1 METKMIHP
9 TAIVSSDAK
18 IGADVQ
24 IGAYSII
31 GDNVTI
37 GDGTWIGPHVVVD
50 PHVDIDQNCKIFQF
64 AAIGAIPQDLKFGG
78 EVSRVE
84 IGPSVTIREFVTIHR
99 GTEQGGGITQIGENS
114 FLMAYTHI
122 AHDCRVGKMVV
133 LANNTTLAGHITIG
147 DHATVGGLVAI
158 HQFVRVGDYAF
169 IGGKSAV
176 VKDVPPYVIA
186 AGDRAILHGLNRV
199 GLKRYGFSKAT
210 LTALKKTYRIL
221 FRYGLTL
228 NEAIE
233 RVHAEVEIVP
243 EVETFINFIKAS
255 SRGVTR

>member
-1 METKMIHP
+1 MEINMIHP
-9 TAIVSSDAK
+9 TAIVSP
-18 IGADVQ
+18 GANIAEGVN

-31 GDNVTI
+31 GDDVTI
-37 GDGTWIGPHVVVD
+37 GEGTWIGPHVVVD
-50 PHVDIDQNCKIFQF
+50 PHVTIGPECRVFQF

-78 EVSRVE
+78 EKSYVK
-84 IGPSVTIREFVTIHR
+84 IGGNVTIREFVTIHR
-99 GTEQGGGITQIGENS
+99 GTKPGGGITEVGERS
-114 FLMAYTHI
+114 LLMAYTHI
-122 AHDCRVGKMVV
+122 AHDCCIGKMVV
-133 LANNTTLAGHITIG
+133 LANNTTLAGHIQIG
-147 DHATVGGLVAI
+147 DHAVVGGLVAI
-158 HQFVRVGDYAF
+158 HQFVRVGDHAF

-199 GLKRYGFSKAT
+199 GLKRYGFSDQT
-210 LTALKKTYRIL
+210 LSALKKTYRIL

-233 RVHAEVEIVP
+233 RVHAEVEMVP
-243 EVETFINFIKAS
+243 EVETFIGFIQAS

>member
-1 METKMIHP
+1 MIHQ
-9 TAIVSSDAK
+9 TAIVSPDAT
-18 IGADVQ
+18 IEEGVN

-31 GDNVTI
+31 GEDVTI
-37 GDGTWIGPHVVVD
+37 GKGTWIGPHVVVD
-50 PHVDIDQNCKIFQF
+50 PHVSIGPGCRIFQF
-64 AAIGAIPQDLKFGG
+64 AAIGAVPQDLKFGG
-78 EVSRVE
+78 EKSYVR
-84 IGPSVTIREFVTIHR
+84 IGSNVTIREFVTIHR
-99 GTEQGGGITQIGENS
+99 GTEPGEKS
-114 FLMAYTHI
+114 FLMAYTHV

-147 DHATVGGLVAI
+147 NHATVGGLVAI
-158 HQFVRVGDYAF
+158 HQFVRIGDHAF

-199 GLKRYGFSKAT
+199 GLKRYGFSDQS
-210 LTALKKTYRIL
+210 LSALKKTYRIL

-233 RVHAEVEIVP
+233 RVHAEVEMVP
-243 EVETFINFIKAS
+243 EVETFIGFIKAS

>member
-1 METKMIHP
+1 MEIKMIHP
-9 TAIVSSDAK
+9 TAIISPAAN
-18 IGADVQ
+18 IGDDVK

-31 GDNVTI
+31 GEDVTI
-37 GDGTWIGPHVVVD
+37 GKGTWIGPHVVID
-50 PHVDIDQNCKIFQF
+50 PHVTIGPACRIFQF

-78 EVSRVE
+78 EKSQVK
-84 IGPSVTIREFVTIHR
+84 IGTNVTIREFVTVHR
-99 GTEQGGGITQIGENS
+99 GTKPGGGVTQVGDNS

-122 AHDCRVGKMVV
+122 AHDCRVGNMVI

-147 DHATVGGLVAI
+147 DHATIGGLVAI
-158 HQFVRVGDYAF
+158 HQFVRIGDYAF
-169 IGGKSAV
+169 VGGKSAV

-186 AGDRAILHGLNRV
+186 SGDRAVLHGLNRV
-199 GLKRYGFSKAT
+199 GLKRYGFSDQA

-228 NEAIE
+228 NEAFE
-233 RVHAEVEIVP
+233 RVQAEVEMVP
-243 EVETFINFIKAS
+243 EVENFIAFIKAS

>member
-1 METKMIHP
+1 MENKMIHP
-9 TAIVSSDAK
+9 TAIVSPDAT
-18 IGADVQ
+18 IGERVEIGAYTIVGADV
-24 IGAYSII
+24 
-31 GDNVTI
+31 TI
-37 GDGTWIGPHVVVD
+37 GEGTIIGPHVVID
-50 PHVDIDQNCKIFQF
+50 PHVAIGPECSIFQF

-78 EVSRVE
+78 EKSYVKIGKKVS
-84 IGPSVTIREFVTIHR
+84 IREFVTIHR
-99 GTEQGGGITQIGENS
+99 GTESGGGITQIGDES

-122 AHDCRVGKMVV
+122 AHDCNVGTNVV
-133 LANNTTLAGHITIG
+133 LANNSTLAGHISIG
-147 DHATVGGLVAI
+147 NYATVGGLVAI

-186 AGDRAILHGLNRV
+186 AGDRAVLHGLNRV
-199 GLKRYGFSKAT
+199 GLKRHGFTDET
-210 LTALKKTYRIL
+210 LNALKKTYRIL

-233 RVHAEVEIVP
+233 RVNAQVEKAP
-243 EVETFINFIKAS
+243 EVRTFIDFVKAS

>member
-1 METKMIHP
+1 MIHP
-9 TAIVSSDAK
+9 TAIVSTHAT
-18 IGADVQ
+18 IADDVVV
-24 IGAYSII
+24 GAYSII
-31 GDNVTI
+31 GDDVII
-37 GDGTWIGPHVVVD
+37 GKGTQIGPHVVID
-50 PHVDIDQNCKIFQF
+50 PHTTVGPGCRIFQF

-78 EVSRVE
+78 EESRVI
-84 IGPSVTIREFVTIHR
+84 IGPDVTIREFVTIHR
-99 GTEQGGGITQIGENS
+99 GTEKGSGITEIGEKS
-114 FLMAYTHI
+114 FLMAYTHV

-158 HQFVRVGDYAF
+158 HQFVRIGDYAF
-169 IGGKSAV
+169 VGGKSAV

-199 GLKRYGFSKAT
+199 GLKRHGFSPQA
-210 LTALKKTYRIL
+210 LTALKKTYRII
-221 FRYGLTL
+221 FRYGLTI

-233 RVHAEVEIVP
+233 RVKAQVEMLP
-243 EVETFINFIKAS
+243 EVEAFISFIRAS